1 MLSSSKANEIA
12 IIGFI
17 ENKINDAAHK
27 GEFKI
32 SIGNDISDNARQIL
46 IDSGY
51 SIAKLNSNGIYR
63 YDISWEK

>member
-32 SIGNDISDNARQIL
+32 SIGNDISDNAKQIL
-46 IDSGY
+46 KDSGY
-51 SIAKLNSNGIYR
+51 LVTTLNSNGVCR
-63 YDISWEK
+63 YDISWGN